1 MRLKQLVEVMRGTR
15 WILLDQTFT
24 AVVLDKVDAG
34 TSGKI
39 VIWGDGVGGDV
50 MVQQAG
56 NVGVAKLC
64 QVIPVERGRVLMEE
78 RRFFMEGGRVYP
90 KRISRMTH
98 L

>member
-1 MRLKQLVEVMRGTR
+1 MN
-15 WILLDQTFT
+15 
-24 AVVLDKVDAG
+24 KVDAAF
-34 TSGKI
+34 SSKI
-39 VIWGDGVGGDV
+39 MILGDGVGGHV
-50 MVQQAG
+50 MVQQPG
-56 NVGVAKLC
+56 NVGMPKLC

>member
-1 MRLKQLVEVMRGTR
+1 
-15 WILLDQTFT
+15 
-24 AVVLDKVDAG
+24 
-34 TSGKI
+34 
-39 VIWGDGVGGDV
+39 
-50 MVQQAG
+50 MVQQPG
-56 NVGVAKLC
+56 NVGMPKLC